1 MGKIIAPSHDKFFE
15 LKNHLSIFSLLPPL
29 KVSTKKERKGV
40 EQMMQS
46 LLCTIPSSTIDYK
59 KRHLASENSI
69 LDYLVISLIQIQNLH
84 NKTFS

>member
-46 LLCTIPSSTIDYK
+46 LLCTIPSSTIDYD

-69 LDYLVISLIQIQNLH
+69 LDYLVISLIQIKNLH
-84 NKTFS
+84 K

>member
-46 LLCTIPSSTIDYK
+46 LLCTIPSSSTIDYN

-69 LDYLVISLIQIQNLH
+69 LDGVYLVMSLIQIQNLH
-84 NKTFS
+84 K

>member
-46 LLCTIPSSTIDYK
+46 LLCTIPSSSTIDFN
-59 KRHLASENSI
+59 KRHLRSENTI
-69 LDYLVISLIQIQNLH
+69 LDGVYWVMEFQFLQ
-84 NKTFS
+84 K

>member
-46 LLCTIPSSTIDYK
+46 LLCTIPPSTIDYD
-59 KRHLASENSI
+59 KRHLASENTI
-69 LDYLVISLIQIQNLH
+69 LDGVYLVISLIQIQNLH
-84 NKTFS
+84 R